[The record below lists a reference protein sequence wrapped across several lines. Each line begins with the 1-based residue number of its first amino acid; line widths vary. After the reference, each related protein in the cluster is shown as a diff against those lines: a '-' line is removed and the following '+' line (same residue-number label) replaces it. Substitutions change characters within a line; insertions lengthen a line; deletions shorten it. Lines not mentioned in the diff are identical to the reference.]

1 MKREIKIFMALLLC
15 AMFPL
20 AGQAGCRIVHEVMP
34 CKLLPGI
41 AEREYTV
48 CLPDGYDR
56 STDSYPILYLLHGGG
71 CSNTDWTV
79 YGRLQTVVDSL
90 VAACRMQKTIIVC
103 PEANKDK
110 MIWFDEP
117 EWPFEDYMF
126 NELIPYIENRY
137 RVAREAGK
145 RSVAGFSMGGG
156 GAVGYGLCHPE
167 MFNVVYAMSAYL
179 RRQPLEFL
187 KNDPLGE
194 WRQHNVERHNPIR
207 MVDGGDGKDVERWR
221 SVKWYVDCGDQDFTL
236 EDNMDFVK
244 ALRARHIGCETRVK
258 AGGHNW
264 DYWRPSLVNAL
275 IYISE
280 QTARRFPNPMLWADV
295 PDPDVIRVGEWF
307 YMVSTTMHLMPGAPV
322 MRSRDLVDWETV
334 SYVFDRLTDSPK
346 YDMQGGT
353 VYGRGQWAT
362 SLKYHKGCFYALF
375 APNDNPGDDT
385 YIYTTEDPTGRWT
398 LVSRLRHFHDASLFF
413 DDDDRVYVVYG
424 TGQMCELTPDLCLMK
439 PGSDCTL
446 FRREPDETGLL
457 EGSRMVKHDG
467 KYYLLMVSW
476 PLGRPRRQVCY
487 RADSINGPYEKR
499 TILETE
505 FGGFS
510 YVGQGTIVDAP
521 DGRWYGVIFQ
531 DRGGVGR
538 VLTLMPCRW
547 EDGWPI
553 LGDRFG
559 HIPTLM
565 DRPVMGGGKHGIVQS
580 DDFEGPHL
588 KRVWQWNHNPVDE
601 AWSLT
606 ERKGWLRLKTSRP
619 AGNLFEAPNTL
630 SQRMEGPL
638 CSATVALDIT
648 HLKDGDRAGLAAFN
662 GDSGVLTLLRSGKKT
677 VLVMSEASVS
687 LSDREKAVTDVQEK
701 EVERVPVRRN
711 KVYLRIDADFRPGR
725 DMAMFYYSLDNRT
738 WHRIGRDYQMRF
750 DYRRFFMGTRLALF
764 CYATRQTGGYV
775 DIDAFDYKRN

>member
-1 MKREIKIFMALLLC
+1 M
-15 AMFPL
+15 
-20 AGQAGCRIVHEVMP
+20 
-34 CKLLPGI
+34 
-41 AEREYTV
+41 
-48 CLPDGYDR
+48 
-56 STDSYPILYLLHGGG
+56 
-71 CSNTDWTV
+71 
-79 YGRLQTVVDSL
+79 
-90 VAACRMQKTIIVC
+90 
-103 PEANKDK
+103 
-110 MIWFDEP
+110 
-117 EWPFEDYMF
+117 
-126 NELIPYIENRY
+126 
-137 RVAREAGK
+137 
-145 RSVAGFSMGGG
+145 
-156 GAVGYGLCHPE
+156 
-167 MFNVVYAMSAYL
+167 
-179 RRQPLEFL
+179 
-187 KNDPLGE
+187 
-194 WRQHNVERHNPIR
+194 
-207 MVDGGDGKDVERWR
+207 
-221 SVKWYVDCGDQDFTL
+221 
-236 EDNMDFVK
+236 
-244 ALRARHIGCETRVK
+244 
-258 AGGHNW
+258 
-264 DYWRPSLVNAL
+264 
-275 IYISE
+275 
-280 QTARRFPNPMLWADV
+280 
-295 PDPDVIRVGEWF
+295 
-307 YMVSTTMHLMPGAPV
+307 
-322 MRSRDLVDWETV
+322 
-334 SYVFDRLTDSPK
+334 
-346 YDMQGGT
+346 
-353 VYGRGQWAT
+353 
-362 SLKYHKGCFYALF
+362 
-375 APNDNPGDDT
+375 
-385 YIYTTEDPTGRWT
+385 
-398 LVSRLRHFHDASLFF
+398 
-413 DDDDRVYVVYG
+413 
-424 TGQMCELTPDLCLMK
+424 
-439 PGSDCTL
+439 
-446 FRREPDETGLL
+446 
-457 EGSRMVKHDG
+457 
-467 KYYLLMVSW
+467 
-476 PLGRPRRQVCY
+476 
-487 RADSINGPYEKR
+487 
-499 TILETE
+499 
-505 FGGFS
+505 
-510 YVGQGTIVDAP
+510 GQGTIVDAP

-580 DDFEGPHL
+580 DDFEGHHL